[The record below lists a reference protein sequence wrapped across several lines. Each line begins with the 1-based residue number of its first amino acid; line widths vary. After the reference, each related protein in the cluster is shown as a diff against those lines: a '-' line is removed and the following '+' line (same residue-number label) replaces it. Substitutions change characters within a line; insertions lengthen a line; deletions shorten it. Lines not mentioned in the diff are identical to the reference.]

1 MAGQGAGLGL
11 AVPFIIFYSLS
22 FSFLLALSTSLCSG
36 LFSREDKKNPEI
48 PRLRKKFGSFSLL
61 VFFFFLKSLLWFF
74 FIYLY
79 IYFVVLELQHSTHST
94 RTTRKVKD
102 GVEEEEKGRR
112 SRRAKTISIPPD
124 SSLILCQR
132 GGGVR
137 WDGRRVGANITED
150 EEEEGKTKTPVEGEK
165 KTRRRSINNS
175 ICSQAGWLIAL
186 HKLQP
191 ETCKKNTWFVVKKK
205 RERGRGRKGD

>member
-1 MAGQGAGLGL
+1 MH
-11 AVPFIIFYSLS
+11 
-22 FSFLLALSTSLCSG
+22 
-36 LFSREDKKNPEI
+36 
-48 PRLRKKFGSFSLL
+48 
-61 VFFFFLKSLLWFF
+61 
-74 FIYLY
+74 LY

-94 RTTRKVKD
+94 RTTRKVED

-112 SRRAKTISIPPD
+112 RAKTISISPH

-137 WDGRRVGANITED
+137 WDGRRLGANITED
-150 EEEEGKTKTPVEGEK
+150 EEEGKTKMPVEGEK

-191 ETCKKNTWFVVKKK
+191 EKKTP
-205 RERGRGRKGD
+205 GLL